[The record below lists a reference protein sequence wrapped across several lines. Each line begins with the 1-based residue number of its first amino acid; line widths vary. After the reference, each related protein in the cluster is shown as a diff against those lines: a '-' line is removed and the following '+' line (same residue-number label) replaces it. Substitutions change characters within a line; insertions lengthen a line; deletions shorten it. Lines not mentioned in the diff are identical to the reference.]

1 MAVPSVSRLVGVPPA
16 ERDGELPGANGLR
29 VNRSLVL
36 PPEEL
41 RWRYRTSG
49 GPGGQ
54 HANRSRTAVEVSFDV
69 ERSTVLGPRQ
79 RARLLYRLGPLV
91 TASSSDERS
100 QLRNRER
107 AAERLAE
114 RLRNAL
120 AVPRARVAT
129 APTKAAKRRRVEDK
143 RRRGELKRQRRADP
157 FA

>member
-1 MAVPSVSRLVGVPPA
+1 VPPL
-16 ERDGELPGANGLR
+16 ERDGEPPGVGGLR

-36 PPEEL
+36 PPDEL

-79 RARLLYRLGPLV
+79 RVRLLERLGPIV

-107 AAERLAE
+107 AAERLVAKV
-114 RLRNAL
+114 RNAL
-120 AVPRARVAT
+120 VVPRARRPT
-129 APTKAAKRRRVEDK
+129 APTQAAKRRRVEDK
-143 RRRGELKRQRRADP
+143 RRRGEVKRQRRADP